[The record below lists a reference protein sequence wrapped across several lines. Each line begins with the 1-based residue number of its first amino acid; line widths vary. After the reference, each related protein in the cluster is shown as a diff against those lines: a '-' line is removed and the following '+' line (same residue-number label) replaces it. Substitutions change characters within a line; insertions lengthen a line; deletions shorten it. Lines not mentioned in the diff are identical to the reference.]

1 MRPMFQGIPFSP
13 NTELT
18 QDITATATTIYIANA
33 DCLPSAPNIAVIG
46 NEYPTVEVIYYNKKT
61 ANSITGCSRAIEG
74 TARAWTAGT
83 LIARNYTNLDH
94 ANFIANIEELKNLI
108 DANVLNIENGSGNY
122 SIQTP
127 QNNNTAGSIYC
138 VALGKNN
145 ISNNTECFTIGQDN
159 FNTSSGSFVSG
170 IDNTA
175 EFGELNFIAGSENR
189 ITQRAANCFI
199 TGCNNIISSSVYSNI
214 LGANCH
220 TGLDYSTCIG
230 KFNNYLSVSDSLFC
244 IGNGSSETSRSNVF
258 RVSSS
263 AIYGTGAYNTSGA
276 DYSEF
281 FEWLDQNPNNDDR
294 VGLFVTLDGNKI
306 KIANSNDNYILGVVS
321 ATPSVIGNSYNDQW
335 QGMYLKDKFG
345 RTIFEDVEV
354 PGRYETVGEEKVLIG
369 KAHNERRPKLN
380 PDFDVKQKF
389 IGRENRKEWDAIG
402 MLGVL
407 PVYDD
412 GSCQVNSYCK
422 VADNGIATSS
432 EIGYRVLERIEKN
445 IIKILFK

>member
-1 MRPMFQGIPFSP
+1 MSDGD
-13 NTELT
+13 L
-18 QDITATATTIYIANA
+18 
-33 DCLPSAPNIAVIG
+33 
-46 NEYPTVEVIYYNKKT
+46 
-61 ANSITGCSRAIEG
+61 
-74 TARAWTAGT
+74 
-83 LIARNYTNLDH
+83 
-94 ANFIANIEELKNLI
+94 
-108 DANVLNIENGSGNY
+108 
-122 SIQTP
+122 
-127 QNNNTAGSIYC
+127 
-138 VALGKNN
+138 
-145 ISNNTECFTIGQDN
+145 
-159 FNTSSGSFVSG
+159 FV
-170 IDNTA
+170 
-175 EFGELNFIAGSENR
+175 
-189 ITQRAANCFI
+189 
-199 TGCNNIISSSVYSNI
+199 
-214 LGANCH
+214 
-220 TGLDYSTCIG
+220 
-230 KFNNYLSVSDSLFC
+230 
-244 IGNGSSETSRSNVF
+244 IGNGSNTRSNIF

-306 KIANSNDNYILGVVS
+306 KIADSNDTYILGVVS

-354 PGRYETVGEEKVLIG
+354 PDRYETVGEEKVLIG

-407 PVYDD
+407 PVHDD

-422 VADNGIATSS
+422 VADDGIATSS
-432 EIGYRVLERIEKN
+432 EIGYRVLERIDKN
-445 IIKILFK
+445 IIKILFR

>member
-1 MRPMFQGIPFSP
+1 MQPMYQGIPFSP

-18 QDITATATTIYIANA
+18 QDITATATTIYVSNIAY
-33 DCLPSAPNIAVIG
+33 LPDAPNYAVIG
-46 NEYPTVEVIYYNKKT
+46 SEYPTIEVVTYTGKSNN
-61 ANSITGCSRAIEG
+61 AITGCKRAVEG
-74 TARAWTAGT
+74 TAKAWTAGT
-83 LIARNYTNLDH
+83 LIARNYTNKDH
-94 ANFIANIEELKNLI
+94 ENFIKNIEELESKSINNLSDGEGTCSICTKYLSAGVEKTNIASGYCSYAGGWENTASGDFSYAEGQLNIASSYHAHTEGCKNI
-108 DANVLNIENGSGNY
+108 ASSPYTHAQGYGTKASSNAAHAQNYYTIANVS
-122 SIQTP
+122 
-127 QNNNTAGSIYC
+127 
-138 VALGKNN
+138 
-145 ISNNTECFTIGQDN
+145 
-159 FNTSSGSFVSG
+159 
-170 IDNTA
+170 
-175 EFGELNFIAGSENR
+175 
-189 ITQRAANCFI
+189 
-199 TGCNNIISSSVYSNI
+199 
-214 LGANCH
+214 
-220 TGLDYSTCIG
+220 YSTAIG
-230 KFNNYLSVSDSLFC
+230 KYNKEMLTNNLFV
-244 IGNGSSETSRSNVF
+244 IGNGSSEDARSNIF

-345 RTIFEDVEV
+345 RIIFEDVKV
-354 PGRYETVGEEKVLIG
+354 PDLYKTIGDKEVLIE

-432 EIGYRVLERIEKN
+432 ETGYRVLERIDKN
-445 IIKILFK
+445 IIKILFR